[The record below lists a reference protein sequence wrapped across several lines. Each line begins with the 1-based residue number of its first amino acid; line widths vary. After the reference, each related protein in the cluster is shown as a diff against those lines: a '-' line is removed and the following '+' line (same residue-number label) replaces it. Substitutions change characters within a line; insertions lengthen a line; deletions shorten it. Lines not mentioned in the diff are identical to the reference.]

1 MIFRMTPTLR
11 RTLDTLHTTPGARLT
26 RWVMGRKWR
35 DVLVVDGVATRLPAG
50 TIDRLEMA
58 LAVREAGGSC
68 RWTRFWVAF

>member
-1 MIFRMTPTLR
+1 MTPTAR
-11 RTLDTLHTTPGARLT
+11 RTLETLRTTPGARLT
-26 RWVMGRKWR
+26 RWVLGRKWR